1 MEIRVFL
8 GNADGFVCAK
18 RARAC
23 TFSVCQA
30 IMTHLGEQNGAQMRF
45 EGGFKRWKPS
55 GIGSSNYRRI
65 GLNLHSND
73 GAGNRA
79 ERCRLTAGCSR
90 S

>member
-18 RARAC
+18 ITQAC
-23 TFSVCQA
+23 SFPVCQA

-45 EGGFKRWKPS
+45 EGGFRCRKPS
-55 GIGSSNYRRI
+55 GIGSCIYGRN

-73 GAGNRA
+73 GAVYRSGH
-79 ERCRLTAGCSR
+79 CRLTAGCST